1 MKEMKEMK
9 EMAFRKIKRSG
20 RHRTFAWQ
28 LLCRPAFLHFAFTF
42 LSLLSFP
49 SFLICSAQDAEKNRR
64 YDAFFLEAIC
74 QQEKGNHDAAF
85 DLFSHCVEIDS
96 TRSEAFYYLAR
107 YYDFLKN
114 KDKALAYSEKAA
126 QLEPENETYLETL
139 ANTYISRRKYD
150 QAIVVMERIYN
161 QNRDREDVLSMLV
174 QLYEQ
179 QKDYEG
185 AIRTLSR
192 LEMLEGKSERLSMA
206 KSELY
211 TQKGDKKAAIAEM
224 KQLADQYPNDLNY
237 RCLYGTTLYLNGQ
250 QKKALAIY
258 NDVLKKDPDS
268 RSAQMA
274 MLSHY
279 NEINDSVQANV
290 WLERMLMNKNATT
303 QDRVL
308 MLRQVIGE
316 SERSGGDSTRVLTLF
331 RRVLNTPQADADL
344 AIFCATYMNLK
355 KMPSD
360 SISPVLERALAM
372 EPTNAAARLQL
383 VSYAW
388 TAGNRDRVIS
398 LCQDARQ
405 YNPDEMAF
413 YYYQG
418 IAYYQ
423 KDQLDQALNAFQ
435 NGIGVITAQSDP
447 AIVSDFYAVMGDI
460 LHQKGLAREAFVA
473 YDSCLVWKDDN
484 IGCLNNYAY
493 YLSELGEQ
501 LDKAE
506 QMSYRTIKAEP
517 KNATYLDTYA
527 WILFMQ
533 QRYSEAKIY
542 IDQTL
547 QYDNDTSAVL
557 LEHAG
562 DIYYHTG
569 AVDEAVSYWQQ
580 ALERASDNSE
590 LKGERRQ
597 VLIRKIKLKKYLKE

>member
-1 MKEMKEMK
+1 M
-9 EMAFRKIKRSG
+9 R
-20 RHRTFAWQ
+20 RTLKNRFIALVVLFTIHYSLFTSFAM
-28 LLCRPAFLHFAFTF
+28 
-42 LSLLSFP
+42 
-49 SFLICSAQDAEKNRR
+49 AQDTAKR
-64 YDAFFLEAIC
+64 YDNFFLEAIC

-85 DLFSHCVEIDS
+85 DLLRHCVEIDS
-96 TRSEAFYYLAR
+96 TRSEAYYYLSR

-114 KDKALAYSEKAA
+114 KEKGLAYSEKAV
-126 QLEPENETYLETL
+126 QLEPDNETYLETL

-150 QAIVVMERIYN
+150 KAIDVLERLYDK
-161 QNRDREDVLSMLV
+161 NRDREEVLSMLA

-192 LEMLEGKSERLSMA
+192 LETLEGKSERLSMA

-211 TQKGDKKAAIAEM
+211 TQKGDKKAAISEM

-250 QKKALAIY
+250 QKKALVIY
-258 NDVLKKDPDS
+258 NEILKKDPEN

-279 NEINDSVQANV
+279 NEINDSVQAHV
-290 WLERMLMNKNATT
+290 WLERMLMNKNATS
-303 QDRVL
+303 QDRI
-308 MLRQVIGE
+308 MLFRQVIGE
-316 SERSGGDSTRVLTLF
+316 SERHGGDSTQVLNLF
-331 RRVLNTPQADADL
+331 RRVLDTPQADADL

-355 KMPSD
+355 QMPSD
-360 SISPVLERALAM
+360 SISPVLEHALTL
-372 EPTNAAARLQL
+372 EPTNASARLQL
-383 VSYAW
+383 VGYAW
-388 TAGNRDRVIS
+388 AAGDRDRVIA

-423 KDQLDQALNAFQ
+423 KDQLDEALNAFQ

-447 AIVSDFYAVMGDI
+447 SIVSDFYAVMGDI
-460 LHQKGLAREAFVA
+460 LHQKGLAREAFMA

-547 QYDNDTSAVL
+547 QYDADTSAVL

-562 DIYYHTG
+562 DIYYQAG
-569 AVDEAVSYWQQ
+569 DADQALAYWQQ
-580 ALERASDNSE
+580 ALERVEKEGDSKND
-590 LKGERRQ
+590 RRPI
-597 VLIRKIKLKKYLKE
+597 LIRKIKLKKYLKE

>member
-1 MKEMKEMK
+1 MK
-9 EMAFRKIKRSG
+9 
-20 RHRTFAWQ
+20 Q
-28 LLCRPAFLHFAFTF
+28 LKYI
-42 LSLLSFP
+42 LLLVVTLVTSVVV
-49 SFLICSAQDAEKNRR
+49 AQDERRR

-74 QQEKGNHDAAF
+74 QKEKGNHDAAF
-85 DLFSHCVEIDS
+85 DLLTHCVQIDS
-96 TRSEAFYYLAR
+96 TRSEAYYYLAR
-107 YYDFLKN
+107 YYDYLKN

-126 QLEPENETYLETL
+126 LLEPDNETYLETL
-139 ANTYISRRKYD
+139 ANSYVARRQYD
-150 QAIVVMERIYN
+150 KAIDVMERIYGMN
-161 QNRDREDVLSMLV
+161 SDREDVLSMLV

-179 QKDYEG
+179 QQDYEG
-185 AIRTLSR
+185 AIRTLTR
-192 LEMLEGKSERLSMA
+192 LETMEGKSERLSMA

-211 TQKGDKKAAIAEM
+211 TRKGDKKAAISEM
-224 KQLADQYPNDLNY
+224 KQLADQYPNDQNY
-237 RCLYGTTLYLNGQ
+237 RCLYGTTLYMNGQ

-258 NDVLKKDPDS
+258 ADVLKIEPDN
-268 RSAQMA
+268 RGAQMA
-274 MLSHY
+274 MLSHF
-279 NEINDSVQANV
+279 NEINDTVQSHI

-303 QDRVL
+303 QDRVML
-308 MLRQVIGE
+308 LRQVIGE
-316 SERSGGDSTRVLTLF
+316 SEQSGGDSTQVLRLFHRVLSL
-331 RRVLNTPQADADL
+331 QEADADL

-360 SISPVLERALAM
+360 SISPVLEHALTL

-388 TAGNRDRVIS
+388 QAEDRDRVIA

-423 KDQLDQALNAFQ
+423 KDQLDQALSAFQ

-460 LHQKGLAREAFVA
+460 LHQKGLSREAFVA

-533 QRYSEAKIY
+533 KRYSEAKIY

-547 QYDNDTSAVL
+547 QYDTDTSAVL

-562 DIYYHTG
+562 DIYYQAGDT
-569 AVDEAVSYWQQ
+569 AQALSYWQQ
-580 ALERASDNSE
+580 ALERAEKEDDIRND
-590 LKGERRQ
+590 RRPI
-597 VLIRKIKLKKYLKE
+597 LIRKIKLKKYLKE

>member
-1 MKEMKEMK
+1 MRRI
-9 EMAFRKIKRSG
+9 AYILVL
-20 RHRTFAWQ
+20 TLVTTIAV
-28 LLCRPAFLHFAFTF
+28 
-42 LSLLSFP
+42 
-49 SFLICSAQDAEKNRR
+49 AQDVERSRR
-64 YDAFFLEAIC
+64 YDNFFLEAIC

-85 DLFSHCVEIDS
+85 DLLSHCVEIDS
-96 TRSEAFYYLAR
+96 TRSEAYYYLSR

-114 KDKALAYSEKAA
+114 KEKGLAYSEKAV
-126 QLEPENETYLETL
+126 QLEPDNETYLETL

-150 QAIVVMERIYN
+150 KAIDVLERLYDK
-161 QNRDREDVLSMLV
+161 NRDREEVLSMLA

-192 LEMLEGKSERLSMA
+192 LETLEGKSERLSMA

-211 TQKGDKKAAIAEM
+211 TQKGDKKAAISEM

-250 QKKALAIY
+250 QKKALVIY
-258 NDVLKKDPDS
+258 NEILKKDPEN

-279 NEINDSVQANV
+279 NEINDSVQAHV
-290 WLERMLMNKNATT
+290 WLERMLMNKNATS
-303 QDRVL
+303 QDRI
-308 MLRQVIGE
+308 MLFRQVIGE
-316 SERSGGDSTRVLTLF
+316 SERHGGDSTQVLNLF
-331 RRVLNTPQADADL
+331 RRVLDTPQADADL

-355 KMPSD
+355 QMPSD
-360 SISPVLERALAM
+360 SISPVLEHALTL
-372 EPTNAAARLQL
+372 EPTNASARLQL
-383 VSYAW
+383 VGYAW
-388 TAGNRDRVIS
+388 AAGDRDRVIA

-423 KDQLDQALNAFQ
+423 KDQLDEALNAFQ

-447 AIVSDFYAVMGDI
+447 SIVSDFYAVMGDI
-460 LHQKGLAREAFVA
+460 LHQKGLAREAFMA

-547 QYDNDTSAVL
+547 QYDADTSAVL

-562 DIYYHTG
+562 DIYYQAG
-569 AVDEAVSYWQQ
+569 DADQALAYWQQ
-580 ALERASDNSE
+580 ALERVEKEGDSKND
-590 LKGERRQ
+590 RRPI
-597 VLIRKIKLKKYLKE
+597 LIRKIKLKKYLKE

>member
-1 MKEMKEMK
+1 MK
-9 EMAFRKIKRSG
+9 
-20 RHRTFAWQ
+20 Q
-28 LLCRPAFLHFAFTF
+28 LKYI
-42 LSLLSFP
+42 LLLVVTLVTSVVV
-49 SFLICSAQDAEKNRR
+49 AQDERRR

-74 QQEKGNHDAAF
+74 QKEKGNHDAAF
-85 DLFSHCVEIDS
+85 DLLTHCVQIDS
-96 TRSEAFYYLAR
+96 TRSEAYYYLAR
-107 YYDFLKN
+107 YYDYLKN

-126 QLEPENETYLETL
+126 LLEPDNETYLETL
-139 ANTYISRRKYD
+139 ANSYVARRQYD
-150 QAIVVMERIYN
+150 KAIDVMERIYGMN
-161 QNRDREDVLSMLV
+161 SEREDVLSMLV

-179 QKDYEG
+179 QQDYEG
-185 AIRTLSR
+185 AIRTLTR
-192 LEMLEGKSERLSMA
+192 LETMEGKSERLSMA

-211 TQKGDKKAAIAEM
+211 TRKGDKKAAISEM
-224 KQLADQYPNDLNY
+224 KQLADQYPNDQNY
-237 RCLYGTTLYLNGQ
+237 RCLYGTTLYMNGQ

-258 NDVLKKDPDS
+258 ADVLKIEPDN
-268 RSAQMA
+268 RGAQMA
-274 MLSHY
+274 MLSHF
-279 NEINDSVQANV
+279 NEINDTVQSHI

-303 QDRVL
+303 QDRVML
-308 MLRQVIGE
+308 LRQVIGE
-316 SERSGGDSTRVLTLF
+316 SEQSGGDSTQVLRLFHRVLSL
-331 RRVLNTPQADADL
+331 PEADADL

-360 SISPVLERALAM
+360 SISPVLEHALTL

-388 TAGNRDRVIS
+388 QAEDRDRVIA
-398 LCQDARQ
+398 LCQVARQ

-423 KDQLDQALNAFQ
+423 KDQLDQALSAFQ

-460 LHQKGLAREAFVA
+460 LHQKGLSREAFVA

-533 QRYSEAKIY
+533 KRYSEAKIY

-547 QYDNDTSAVL
+547 QYDTDTSAVL

-562 DIYYHTG
+562 DIYYQAGDT
-569 AVDEAVSYWQQ
+569 AQALSYWQQ
-580 ALERASDNSE
+580 ALERAEKEDDIRND
-590 LKGERRQ
+590 RRPI
-597 VLIRKIKLKKYLKE
+597 LIRKIKLKKYLKE

>member
-1 MKEMKEMK
+1 M
-9 EMAFRKIKRSG
+9 
-20 RHRTFAWQ
+20 
-28 LLCRPAFLHFAFTF
+28 
-42 LSLLSFP
+42 
-49 SFLICSAQDAEKNRR
+49 AQDTAKR
-64 YDAFFLEAIC
+64 YDNFFLEAIC

-85 DLFSHCVEIDS
+85 DLLSHCVEIDS
-96 TRSEAFYYLAR
+96 TRSEAYYYLSR

-114 KDKALAYSEKAA
+114 KEKGLAYSEKAV
-126 QLEPENETYLETL
+126 QLEPDNETYLETL

-150 QAIVVMERIYN
+150 KAIDVLERLYDK
-161 QNRDREDVLSMLV
+161 NRDREEVLSMLA

-192 LEMLEGKSERLSMA
+192 LETLEGKSERLSMA

-211 TQKGDKKAAIAEM
+211 TQKGDKKAAISEM

-258 NDVLKKDPDS
+258 NEILKKDPEN

-279 NEINDSVQANV
+279 NEINDSVQAHV
-290 WLERMLMNKNATT
+290 WLERMLMNKNATS
-303 QDRVL
+303 QDRI
-308 MLRQVIGE
+308 MLFRQVIGE
-316 SERSGGDSTRVLTLF
+316 SERHGGDSTQVLNLF
-331 RRVLNTPQADADL
+331 RRVLDTPQADADL

-355 KMPSD
+355 QMPSD
-360 SISPVLERALAM
+360 SISPVLEHALTL
-372 EPTNAAARLQL
+372 EPTNASARLQL
-383 VSYAW
+383 VGYAW
-388 TAGNRDRVIS
+388 AAGDRDRVIA

-423 KDQLDQALNAFQ
+423 KDQLDEALNAFQ

-447 AIVSDFYAVMGDI
+447 SIVSDFYAVMGDI
-460 LHQKGLAREAFVA
+460 LHQKGLAREAFMA

-547 QYDNDTSAVL
+547 QYDADTSAVL

-562 DIYYHTG
+562 DIYYQAG
-569 AVDEAVSYWQQ
+569 DADQALAYWQQ
-580 ALERASDNSE
+580 ALERVEKEGDSKND
-590 LKGERRQ
+590 RRPI
-597 VLIRKIKLKKYLKE
+597 LIRKIKLKKYLKE

>member
-1 MKEMKEMK
+1 M
-9 EMAFRKIKRSG
+9 R
-20 RHRTFAWQ
+20 RTLNNRLIAIVVLFTIHYSLFTSFAV
-28 LLCRPAFLHFAFTF
+28 
-42 LSLLSFP
+42 
-49 SFLICSAQDAEKNRR
+49 AQDMARR
-64 YDAFFLEAIC
+64 YDYFFLEAIC
-74 QQEKGNHDAAF
+74 QQEKGCHDAAF
-85 DLFSHCVEIDS
+85 DLLTHCVEIDS
-96 TRSEAFYYLAR
+96 TRSEAYYYLAR

-126 QLEPENETYLETL
+126 QLEPDNVTYLETL
-139 ANTYISRRKYD
+139 ANTYIGRRQYD
-150 QAIVVMERIYN
+150 KAIDAMEHIFSKN
-161 QNRDREDVLSMLV
+161 SEREDVLSLLV

-179 QKDYEG
+179 QQDYEG
-185 AIRTLSR
+185 AIRTLTR
-192 LEMLEGKSERLSMA
+192 LETMEGKSERLSMA

-211 TQKGDKKAAIAEM
+211 TRKGDKKAAINEM
-224 KQLADQYPNDLNY
+224 KQLADQYPNDQNY

-250 QKKALAIY
+250 QKKAVAIY
-258 NDVLKKDPDS
+258 NDILKIEPDN

-274 MLSHY
+274 LLSHY
-279 NEINDSVQANV
+279 NEIGDSVQARQ
-290 WLERMLMNKNATT
+290 WLDRMLMNKNATT

-308 MLRQVIGE
+308 LLRQVIGE
-316 SERSGGDSTRVLTLF
+316 SERNGGDSTQVLRLF
-331 RRVLNTPQADADL
+331 HRVLNLPQADADL

-355 KMPSD
+355 KMPND
-360 SISPVLERALAM
+360 SISPILERALAL
-372 EPTNAAARLQL
+372 EPANAAARLQL

-388 TAGNRDRVIS
+388 QAEDRDRVIA

-418 IAYYQ
+418 IAYFQ

-460 LHQKGLAREAFVA
+460 LHQKGQAREAFVA
-473 YDSCLVWKDDN
+473 YDSCLVWKEDN
-484 IGCLNNYAY
+484 IRCLNNYAY

-517 KNATYLDTYA
+517 KNSTYLDTYA

-533 QRYSEAKIY
+533 KRYSEAKIY

-547 QYDNDTSAVL
+547 QYDTDTSAVL

-562 DIYYHTG
+562 DIYYQAG
-569 AVDEAVSYWQQ
+569 DAAQ
-580 ALERASDNSE
+580 ALEYWRQALEQAEKDDDTKND
-590 LKGERRQ
+590 RRPI
-597 VLIRKIKLKKYLKE
+597 LIRKIKLKKYLKE

>member
-1 MKEMKEMK
+1 MKKVK
-9 EMAFRKIKRSG
+9 HI
-20 RHRTFAWQ
+20 
-28 LLCRPAFLHFAFTF
+28 LLFIATLVVSSAA
-42 LSLLSFP
+42 
-49 SFLICSAQDAEKNRR
+49 AQDTARR

-85 DLFSHCVEIDS
+85 DLLTHCVEIDS
-96 TRSEAFYYLAR
+96 TRSEAFFYLAR
-107 YYDFLKN
+107 YYDYLKN
-114 KDKALAYSEKAA
+114 KEKALAYSEKAA
-126 QLEPENETYLETL
+126 QLEPDNETYLETL
-139 ANTYISRRKYD
+139 ANTYISRRQYD
-150 QAIVVMERIYN
+150 KAIDAMERLYGMN
-161 QNRDREDVLSMLV
+161 SEREDVLSLLV

-179 QKDYEG
+179 QQNYEG
-185 AIRTLSR
+185 AIQTLTR
-192 LEMLEGKSERLSMA
+192 LETKEGKSERLSMA

-211 TQKGDKKAAIAEM
+211 TRKGDKKAAINEM
-224 KQLADQYPNDLNY
+224 KHLADQYPNDQNY
-237 RCLYGTTLYLNGQ
+237 RCLYGTTLYMNGQ

-258 NDVLKKDPDS
+258 ADVLKKEPDN
-268 RSAQMA
+268 RGAQMA

-279 NEINDSVQANV
+279 NETNDSVQAHI
-290 WLERMLMNKNATT
+290 WLERMLMNKNSTT
-303 QDRVL
+303 QDRVML
-308 MLRQVIGE
+308 LRQVIGE
-316 SERSGGDSTRVLTLF
+316 SEQNGGDSTQVLHLF
-331 RRVLNTPQADADL
+331 RRVLNTPLADADL
-344 AIFCATYMNLK
+344 ALFCATYMNLK

-360 SISPVLERALAM
+360 SISPVLEQALTL

-388 TAGNRDRVIS
+388 AAEDRDRVIA

-460 LHQKGLAREAFVA
+460 LHQKGQSREAFIA
-473 YDSCLVWKDDN
+473 YDSCLVWKEDN

-533 QRYSEAKIY
+533 KRYSEAKIY

-547 QYDNDTSAVL
+547 QYDNDSSSVL

-562 DIYYHTG
+562 DIYYQAGDTVQ
-569 AVDEAVSYWQQ
+569 ALSYWQQ
-580 ALERASDNSE
+580 ALNRVDNE
-590 LKGERRQ
+590 KDNKNDRRPI
-597 VLIRKIKLKKYLKE
+597 LSRKIKLKKYLKE

>member
-1 MKEMKEMK
+1 MKKVK
-9 EMAFRKIKRSG
+9 HI
-20 RHRTFAWQ
+20 
-28 LLCRPAFLHFAFTF
+28 LLFIATLVVSSAA
-42 LSLLSFP
+42 
-49 SFLICSAQDAEKNRR
+49 AQDTARR

-85 DLFSHCVEIDS
+85 DLLIHCVEIDS
-96 TRSEAFYYLAR
+96 TRSEAFFYLAR
-107 YYDFLKN
+107 YYDYLKN
-114 KDKALAYSEKAA
+114 KEKALAYSEKAA
-126 QLEPENETYLETL
+126 QLEPDNETYLETL
-139 ANTYISRRKYD
+139 ANTYISRRQYD
-150 QAIVVMERIYN
+150 KAIDAMERLYGMN
-161 QNRDREDVLSMLV
+161 SEREDVLSLLV

-179 QKDYEG
+179 QQNYEG
-185 AIRTLSR
+185 AIQTLTR
-192 LEMLEGKSERLSMA
+192 LETKEGKSERLSMA

-211 TQKGDKKAAIAEM
+211 TRKGDKKAAINEM
-224 KQLADQYPNDLNY
+224 KHLADQYPNDQNY
-237 RCLYGTTLYLNGQ
+237 RCLYGTTLYMNGQ

-258 NDVLKKDPDS
+258 ADVLKKEPDN
-268 RSAQMA
+268 RGAQMA

-279 NEINDSVQANV
+279 NETNDSVQAHI
-290 WLERMLMNKNATT
+290 WLERMLMNKNSTT
-303 QDRVL
+303 QDRVML
-308 MLRQVIGE
+308 LRQVIGE
-316 SERSGGDSTRVLTLF
+316 SEQNGGDSTQVLHLF
-331 RRVLNTPQADADL
+331 RRVLNTPLADADL
-344 AIFCATYMNLK
+344 ALFCATYMNLK

-360 SISPVLERALAM
+360 SISPVLEQALTL

-388 TAGNRDRVIS
+388 AAEDRDRVIA

-460 LHQKGLAREAFVA
+460 LHQKGQSREAFIA
-473 YDSCLVWKDDN
+473 YDSCLVWKEDN

-533 QRYSEAKIY
+533 KRYSEAKIY

-547 QYDNDTSAVL
+547 QYDNDSSSVL

-562 DIYYHTG
+562 DIYYQAGDTVQ
-569 AVDEAVSYWQQ
+569 ALSYWQQ
-580 ALERASDNSE
+580 ALNRVDNE
-590 LKGERRQ
+590 KDNKNDRRPI
-597 VLIRKIKLKKYLKE
+597 LSRKIKLKKYLKE

>member
-1 MKEMKEMK
+1 MKKVK
-9 EMAFRKIKRSG
+9 HI
-20 RHRTFAWQ
+20 
-28 LLCRPAFLHFAFTF
+28 LLFIATLVVSSAA
-42 LSLLSFP
+42 
-49 SFLICSAQDAEKNRR
+49 AQDTARR

-85 DLFSHCVEIDS
+85 DLLTHCVEIDS
-96 TRSEAFYYLAR
+96 TRSEAFFYLAR
-107 YYDFLKN
+107 YYDYLKN
-114 KDKALAYSEKAA
+114 KEKALAYSEKAA
-126 QLEPENETYLETL
+126 QLEPDNETYLETL
-139 ANTYISRRKYD
+139 ANTYISRRQYD
-150 QAIVVMERIYN
+150 KAIDAMERLYGMN
-161 QNRDREDVLSMLV
+161 SEREDVLSLLV

-179 QKDYEG
+179 QQNYEG
-185 AIRTLSR
+185 AIQTLTR
-192 LEMLEGKSERLSMA
+192 LETKEGKSERLSMA

-211 TQKGDKKAAIAEM
+211 TRKGDKKAAINEM
-224 KQLADQYPNDLNY
+224 KHLADQYPNDQNY
-237 RCLYGTTLYLNGQ
+237 RCLYGTTLYMNGQ

-258 NDVLKKDPDS
+258 ADVLKKEPDN
-268 RSAQMA
+268 RGAQMA

-279 NEINDSVQANV
+279 NETNDSVQAHI
-290 WLERMLMNKNATT
+290 WLERMLMNKNSTT
-303 QDRVL
+303 QDRVML
-308 MLRQVIGE
+308 LRQVIGE
-316 SERSGGDSTRVLTLF
+316 SEQNGGDSTQVLHLF
-331 RRVLNTPQADADL
+331 RRVLDTPLADADL
-344 AIFCATYMNLK
+344 ALFCATYMNLK

-360 SISPVLERALAM
+360 SISPVLEQALTL

-388 TAGNRDRVIS
+388 AAEDRDRVIA

-460 LHQKGLAREAFVA
+460 LHQKGQSREAFIA
-473 YDSCLVWKDDN
+473 YDSCLVWKEDN

-533 QRYSEAKIY
+533 KRYSEAKIY

-547 QYDNDTSAVL
+547 QYDNDSSSVL

-562 DIYYHTG
+562 DIYYQAGDTVQ
-569 AVDEAVSYWQQ
+569 ALSYWQQ
-580 ALERASDNSE
+580 ALNRVDNE
-590 LKGERRQ
+590 KDIKNDRRPI
-597 VLIRKIKLKKYLKE
+597 LSRKIKLKKYLKE

>member
-1 MKEMKEMK
+1 ML
-9 EMAFRKIKRSG
+9 ATCVAS
-20 RHRTFAWQ
+20 
-28 LLCRPAFLHFAFTF
+28 PVV
-42 LSLLSFP
+42 
-49 SFLICSAQDAEKNRR
+49 AQDEQRR
-64 YDAFFLEAIC
+64 YDNFFLEAIC
-74 QQEKGNHDAAF
+74 QQEKGNLDAAF
-85 DLFSHCVEIDS
+85 DLLTHCVEIDS

-107 YYDFLKN
+107 YYDFLKD

-126 QLEPENETYLETL
+126 QLEPDNETYLETL
-139 ANTYISRRKYD
+139 ANTYVSRRKYD
-150 QAIVVMERIYN
+150 QAIDVMERIYSK
-161 QNRDREDVLSMLV
+161 NREREDVLSLLV

-192 LEMLEGKSERLSMA
+192 LETLEGKSERLSFA
-206 KSELY
+206 KSQLY
-211 TQKGDKKAAIAEM
+211 TQKGDKKAAIKEM

-237 RCLYGTTLYLNGQ
+237 RCLYGNTLYVNGQ

-258 NDVLKKDPDS
+258 NDILKKSPDN

-279 NEINDSVQANV
+279 NEVNDSAQARQ
-290 WLERMLMNKNATT
+290 WLERVLMNKNASTE
-303 QDRVL
+303 DRV
-308 MLRQVIGE
+308 MLFRQVIGE
-316 SERSGGDSTRVLTLF
+316 SERNGGDSTQVLNLF
-331 RRVLNTPQADADL
+331 RRVLNLPEADADL

-360 SISPVLERALAM
+360 SISPVLEHALAL
-372 EPTNAAARLQL
+372 EPTNASARLQL
-383 VSYAW
+383 VGYAW
-388 TAGNRDRVIS
+388 EAGNRDRVIT

-423 KDQLDQALNAFQ
+423 KDMLDQALNAFQ
-435 NGIGVITAQSDP
+435 NGIGVITPQSDP

-460 LHQKGLAREAFVA
+460 MHQKGLTREAFAA

-547 QYDNDTSAVL
+547 QYDKDTSAVL

-569 AVDEAVSYWQQ
+569 DKEQ
-580 ALERASDNSE
+580 ALVFWQKALDRASEGSE
-590 LKGERRQ
+590 VRDDRRQ
-597 VLIRKIKLKKYLKE
+597 ILIRKIKLKKYLKE

>member
-1 MKEMKEMK
+1 MKKVK
-9 EMAFRKIKRSG
+9 HILFFIATLVVSS
-20 RHRTFAWQ
+20 A
-28 LLCRPAFLHFAFTF
+28 A
-42 LSLLSFP
+42 
-49 SFLICSAQDAEKNRR
+49 AQDTARR

-85 DLFSHCVEIDS
+85 DLLTHCVEIDS
-96 TRSEAFYYLAR
+96 TRSEAFFYLAR
-107 YYDFLKN
+107 YYDYLKN
-114 KDKALAYSEKAA
+114 KEKALAYSEKAA
-126 QLEPENETYLETL
+126 QLEPDNETYLETL
-139 ANTYISRRKYD
+139 ANNYISRRQYD
-150 QAIVVMERIYN
+150 KAIDAMERLYGMN
-161 QNRDREDVLSMLV
+161 SEREDVLSLLV

-179 QKDYEG
+179 QQNYEG
-185 AIRTLSR
+185 AIQTLTR
-192 LEMLEGKSERLSMA
+192 LETKEGKSERLSMA

-211 TQKGDKKAAIAEM
+211 TRKGDKKAAINEM
-224 KQLADQYPNDLNY
+224 KHLADQYPNDQNY
-237 RCLYGTTLYLNGQ
+237 RCLYGTTLYMNGQ

-258 NDVLKKDPDS
+258 ADVLKKEPDN
-268 RSAQMA
+268 RGAQMA

-279 NEINDSVQANV
+279 NETNDSVQAHI
-290 WLERMLMNKNATT
+290 WLERMLMNKNSTT
-303 QDRVL
+303 QDRVML
-308 MLRQVIGE
+308 LRQVIGE
-316 SERSGGDSTRVLTLF
+316 SEQNGGDSTQVLHLF
-331 RRVLNTPQADADL
+331 RRVLNTPLADADL
-344 AIFCATYMNLK
+344 ALFCATYMNLK

-360 SISPVLERALAM
+360 SISPVLEQALTL

-388 TAGNRDRVIS
+388 AAEDRDRVIA

-460 LHQKGLAREAFVA
+460 LHQKGQSREAFIA
-473 YDSCLVWKDDN
+473 YDSCLVWKEDN

-533 QRYSEAKIY
+533 KRYSEAKIY

-547 QYDNDTSAVL
+547 QYDNDSSSVL

-562 DIYYHTG
+562 DIYYQAGDTVQ
-569 AVDEAVSYWQQ
+569 ALSYWQQ
-580 ALERASDNSE
+580 ALNRVDNE
-590 LKGERRQ
+590 KDIKNDRRPI
-597 VLIRKIKLKKYLKE
+597 LSRKIKLKKYLKE

>member
-1 MKEMKEMK
+1 MKQIRYILTLL
-9 EMAFRKIKRSG
+9 A
-20 RHRTFAWQ
+20 TFV
-28 LLCRPAFLHFAFTF
+28 TV
-42 LSLLSFP
+42 
-49 SFLICSAQDAEKNRR
+49 IVVAQDEQRR

-85 DLFSHCVEIDS
+85 DLLTHCVEIDS
-96 TRSEAFYYLAR
+96 TRSEAFYYLSR

-114 KDKALAYSEKAA
+114 KDKALAYSEKAV
-126 QLEPENETYLETL
+126 QLDPDNETYLETL
-139 ANTYISRRKYD
+139 ANSYMSRRKYGE
-150 QAIVVMERIYN
+150 AIDVMERVYAN
-161 QNRDREDVLSMLV
+161 NRDREDVLSLLV

-179 QKDYEG
+179 QQDYEG

-192 LEMLEGKSERLSMA
+192 LETMEGKSERLSMA

-211 TQKGDKKAAIAEM
+211 TQKGDKKAAISEM

-237 RCLYGTTLYLNGQ
+237 RCLYGSTLYLNGQ

-258 NDVLKKDPDS
+258 TDVLKKDPDN
-268 RSAQMA
+268 RSAQMG

-279 NEINDSVQANV
+279 NETNDSVQANV
-290 WLERMLMNKNATT
+290 WLERMLMNKNSTT
-303 QDRVL
+303 QDRIML
-308 MLRQVIGE
+308 LRQVISD
-316 SERSGGDSTRVLTLF
+316 SERNGGDSTHVLNLF
-331 RRVLNTPQADADL
+331 RSVLSLQQADADL

-355 KMPSD
+355 GMPSD
-360 SISPVLERALAM
+360 SIIPVLKHALAL

-388 TAGNRDRVIS
+388 EAGDRDRVIA

-423 KDQLDQALNAFQ
+423 KDLLDQALNAFQ
-435 NGIGVITAQSDP
+435 NGIGVITAQSNP
-447 AIVSDFYAVMGDI
+447 SIVSDFYSVMGDI
-460 LHQKGLAREAFVA
+460 LYQKGLTREAFEA
-473 YDSCLVWKDDN
+473 YDSCLVWKEDN

-493 YLSELGEQ
+493 YLSVLGEQ

-517 KNATYLDTYA
+517 ENATYLDTYA

-547 QYDNDTSAVL
+547 KYDNDTSAVL

-562 DIYYHTG
+562 DIYFQAG
-569 AVDEAVSYWQQ
+569 NAVQALAYWQQ
-580 ALERASDNSE
+580 ALERIELESDTKND
-590 LKGERRQ
+590 RRPI
-597 VLIRKIKLKKYLKE
+597 LTRKIKLKKYLKE

>member
-1 MKEMKEMK
+1 M
-9 EMAFRKIKRSG
+9 R
-20 RHRTFAWQ
+20 RTLNNRLIAIVVLFTIHYSLFTSFAV
-28 LLCRPAFLHFAFTF
+28 
-42 LSLLSFP
+42 
-49 SFLICSAQDAEKNRR
+49 AQDMARR
-64 YDAFFLEAIC
+64 YDYFFLEAIC
-74 QQEKGNHDAAF
+74 QQEKGCHDAAF
-85 DLFSHCVEIDS
+85 DLLTHCVEIDS
-96 TRSEAFYYLAR
+96 TRSEAYYYLAR

-126 QLEPENETYLETL
+126 QLEPDNVTYLETQ
-139 ANTYISRRKYD
+139 ANTYIGRRQYD
-150 QAIVVMERIYN
+150 KAIDAMEHIYSKN
-161 QNRDREDVLSMLV
+161 SEREDVLSLLV

-179 QKDYEG
+179 QQDYEG
-185 AIRTLSR
+185 AIRTLTR
-192 LEMLEGKSERLSMA
+192 LETMEGKSERLSMA

-211 TQKGDKKAAIAEM
+211 TRKGDKKAAINEM
-224 KQLADQYPNDLNY
+224 KQLADQYPNDQNY

-250 QKKALAIY
+250 QKKAVAIY
-258 NDVLKKDPDS
+258 NDILKIEPDN

-274 MLSHY
+274 LLSHY
-279 NEINDSVQANV
+279 NEIGDSVQARQ
-290 WLERMLMNKNATT
+290 WLDRMLMNKNATT

-308 MLRQVIGE
+308 LLRQVIGE
-316 SERSGGDSTRVLTLF
+316 SERNGGDSTQVLRLF
-331 RRVLNTPQADADL
+331 HRVLNLPQADADL

-355 KMPSD
+355 KMPND
-360 SISPVLERALAM
+360 SISPILERALAL
-372 EPTNAAARLQL
+372 EPANAAARLQL

-388 TAGNRDRVIS
+388 QAEDRDRVIA

-418 IAYYQ
+418 IAYFQ

-460 LHQKGLAREAFVA
+460 LHQKGQAREAFVA
-473 YDSCLVWKDDN
+473 YDSCLVWKEDN

-517 KNATYLDTYA
+517 KNSTYLDTYA

-533 QRYSEAKIY
+533 KRYSEAKIY

-547 QYDNDTSAVL
+547 QYDTDTSAVL

-562 DIYYHTG
+562 DIYYQAG
-569 AVDEAVSYWQQ
+569 DAAQ
-580 ALERASDNSE
+580 ALEYWRQALEQAEKDDDTKND
-590 LKGERRQ
+590 RRPI
-597 VLIRKIKLKKYLKE
+597 LIRKIKLKKYLKE

>member
-1 MKEMKEMK
+1 MISLFSEKWW
-9 EMAFRKIKRSG
+9 RSVAELHG
-20 RHRTFAWQ
+20 FAIVIIITNYSLLIPNFTFA
-28 LLCRPAFLHFAFTF
+28 
-42 LSLLSFP
+42 
-49 SFLICSAQDAEKNRR
+49 QDGRK

-85 DLFSHCVEIDS
+85 DLLTHCVEIDS

-107 YYDFLKN
+107 YYDYLKD
-114 KDKALAYSEKAA
+114 KDKALAYSEKAVR
-126 QLEPENETYLETL
+126 LEPDNETYLETL
-139 ANTYISRRKYD
+139 ANTYINRRKYD
-150 QAIVVMERIYN
+150 EAIKVLERIYDM
-161 QNRDREDVLSMLV
+161 NRDREDVLSMLV

-192 LEMLEGKSERLSMA
+192 LEILEGKSERLSMA
-206 KSELY
+206 KSDLY
-211 TQKGDKKAAIAEM
+211 TQKGDKKAAISEI

-258 NDVLKKDPDS
+258 NEILKKDPES
-268 RSAQMA
+268 RNAQMA

-279 NEINDSVQANV
+279 NEINDSVQAHV

-303 QDRVL
+303 QDRVML
-308 MLRQVIGE
+308 LRQVIGE
-316 SERSGGDSTRVLTLF
+316 SERSGGDSTQVLRMF
-331 RRVLNTPQADADL
+331 RQVLDTPQADADL

-360 SISPVLERALAM
+360 SISPVLEHALAL

-383 VSYAW
+383 VGYAW
-388 TAGNRDRVIS
+388 EAGNRDRVIA

-423 KDQLDQALNAFQ
+423 KDQLDLALNAFQ

-447 AIVSDFYAVMGDI
+447 SIVSDFYAVMGDI
-460 LHQKGLAREAFVA
+460 LHQKGQTQEAFVA

-547 QYDNDTSAVL
+547 QYDKDTSAVL

-562 DIYYHTG
+562 DIYYHVG
-569 AVDEAVSYWQQ
+569 EKEQALVFWQQ
-580 ALERASDNSE
+580 ALDRSSAQSE
-590 LKGERRQ
+590 VKDDRKQ
-597 VLIRKIKLKKYLKE
+597 ILIRKIKLKKYLKE